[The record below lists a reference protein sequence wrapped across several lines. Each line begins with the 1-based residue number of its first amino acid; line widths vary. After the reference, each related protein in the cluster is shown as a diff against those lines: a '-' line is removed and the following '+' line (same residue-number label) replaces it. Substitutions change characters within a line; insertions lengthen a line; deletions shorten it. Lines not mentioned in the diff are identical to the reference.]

1 MSAEVLE
8 RLEADRMRAVADA
21 LAGWPGDG
29 AGGHAEADT
38 EFLVALCLPL
48 ADELRRYHAWTLRR
62 AQAQPVAGMAAYRAL
77 RDGLR
82 RVLAEGLRLLDGAA
96 AAARQSG
103 GDVARLADLEAAA
116 PRTRAW
122 ADGVLAAWP
131 DPDAGWPAFDAEGV
145 RQAREG
151 IARGEHGEDLADVL
165 ARIQA
170 GGPLVK
176 E

>member
-1 MSAEVLE
+1 MRRPSTRRPFRLAPGECKTQRRTGAEGRAMSAEVLE
-8 RLEADRMRAVADA
+8 HLEAYRMRAVADA

-62 AQAQPVAGMAAYRAL
+62 AQAQPVAGMAAYSAL

-82 RVLAEGLRLLDGAA
+82 RVLAEGLRQLDG

-116 PRTRAW
+116 
-122 ADGVLAAWP
+122 
-131 DPDAGWPAFDAEGV
+131 
-145 RQAREG
+145 
-151 IARGEHGEDLADVL
+151 
-165 ARIQA
+165 
-170 GGPLVK
+170 
-176 E
+176 

>member
-38 EFLVALCLPL
+38 EFLVALCLPV

-96 AAARQSG
+96 AARQSG
-103 GDVARLADLEAAA
+103 GGRGQAGRLGGCG
-116 PRTRAW
+116 P
-122 ADGVLAAWP
+122 
-131 DPDAGWPAFDAEGV
+131 PDAGLGRRRPG
-145 RQAREG
+145 R
-151 IARGEHGEDLADVL
+151 L
-165 ARIQA
+165 AR
-170 GGPLVK
+170 P
-176 E
+176 

>member
-62 AQAQPVAGMAAYRAL
+62 AQAQPVAGMAPTVPCAMGCAACWPKACACSTAPPPP
-77 RDGLR
+77 RD
-82 RVLAEGLRLLDGAA
+82 
-96 AAARQSG
+96 SPG
-103 GDVARLADLEAAA
+103 G
-116 PRTRAW
+116 T
-122 ADGVLAAWP
+122 
-131 DPDAGWPAFDAEGV
+131 
-145 RQAREG
+145 
-151 IARGEHGEDLADVL
+151 
-165 ARIQA
+165 
-170 GGPLVK
+170 
-176 E
+176 